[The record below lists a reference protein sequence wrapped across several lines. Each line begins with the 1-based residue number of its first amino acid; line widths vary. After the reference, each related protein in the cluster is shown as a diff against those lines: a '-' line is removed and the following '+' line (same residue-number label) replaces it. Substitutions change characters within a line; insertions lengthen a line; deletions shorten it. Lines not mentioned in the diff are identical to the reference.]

1 MKLTT
6 ATVRVHNRQWRV
18 DPVSGFLRCTVT
30 VLRVC
35 VMEYMP
41 DEMGGGPPDVELED
55 GIVRVF
61 TPAESLDNPDSLASL
76 EGMPAVVGHIWQD
89 TQTNPVACGN
99 ISGAVKCDGAIIVAD
114 VLVTDADTI
123 RRIQLPPTDPDY
135 LCEISSAFDADVI
148 WEPGVAPDGAAYH
161 GYFQNIRYNHVA
173 LLGIGQGR
181 AGASIRIINQQP
193 KDHTMDFTRVKLLN
207 GRTVRVAN
215 EDVQAVEDNDK
226 ASADKVAN
234 APDPAKMQE
243 TIDRLTEL
251 NTQMET
257 LQKEKTALEGQL
269 QALKDQLDKVMS
281 PEAVETAAAAMNAE
295 KEDASKVAAANSI
308 TLTDDHKKLRG
319 DALRTAVVNMVRVK
333 NGKPELTADQVKAP
347 GFIGGMFGAMLE
359 MLPGTSTT
367 PPAGHQVVN
376 AGTGQPGDKT
386 TVQAVN
392 SLPNDKKFAA
402 MYGPKETAK

>member
-6 ATVRVHNRQWRV
+6 VTVKVQNRQWRV

-35 VMEYMP
+35 VMDYQP
-41 DEMGGGPPDVELED
+41 DEMGGGPPDGLVIDD

-61 TPAESLDNPDSLASL
+61 TPPESLDNAESLASL

-148 WEPGVAPDGAAYH
+148 WERGVAPDGAQFD

-173 LLGIGQGR
+173 LLGTGQGR
-181 AGASIRIINQQP
+181 AGASIRIINNQP
-193 KDHTMDFTRVKLLN
+193 KGHIMELTRVKLLN

-226 ASADKVAN
+226 EAADKIKN

-243 TIDRLTEL
+243 TIDRLAEL

-257 LQKEKTALEGQL
+257 LQKEKTTLEGQL
-269 QALKDQLDKVMS
+269 QALKDQLDSVMS

-295 KEDASKVAAANSI
+295 KDDAGKVMAANSL
-308 TLTDDHKKLRG
+308 TLTDDQKKLRG
-319 DALRTAVVNMVRVK
+319 DALRTVVVNSIRVK
-333 NGKPELTADQVKAP
+333 NGKPELTAEQVKAP
-347 GFIGGMFGAMLE
+347 GFVAGMFSTMLD
-359 MLPGTSTT
+359 LIPATT
-367 PPAGHQVVN
+367 APAGHHIVNGQTVAN
-376 AGTGQPGDKT
+376 AGEKAP
-386 TVQAVN
+386 VQAIN
-392 SLPNDKKFAA
+392 SLPNNEKFAA
-402 MYGPKETAK
+402 MYGAKK